1 MGGFFGGGGGGYQGP
16 DPSIAANQKK
26 ERERLDAEKA
36 ATNKKPLNTQ
46 TVDKKIQAKS
56 TARRGGS
63 RMLLNSL
70 NGGTADMTD
79 PNYLGSN
86 DKLGGSSS

>member
-1 MGGFFGGGGGGYQGP
+1 MGGIFGGGGGGYSGP
-16 DPSIAANQKK
+16 DPSIAANQAK

-36 ATNKKPLNTQ
+36 ATN
-46 TVDKKIQAKS
+46 KKIQAKS

>member
-1 MGGFFGGGGGGYQGP
+1 MGGLFGGGGGGGYQGP
-16 DPSIAANQKK
+16 DPSK

-36 ATNKKPLNTQ
+36 ATN
-46 TVDKKIQAKS
+46 KKIQAKS